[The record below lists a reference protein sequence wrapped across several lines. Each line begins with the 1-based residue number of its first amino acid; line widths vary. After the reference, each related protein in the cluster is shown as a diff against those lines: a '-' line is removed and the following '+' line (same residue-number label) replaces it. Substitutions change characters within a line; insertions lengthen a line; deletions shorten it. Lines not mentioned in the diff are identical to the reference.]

1 MVPPAALKKHA
12 PDLPPPAWMRW
23 FPLWHSL
30 AYLLTL
36 GVTILAL
43 VGVHTWQTRVLII
56 LSILLWLGWYSGC
69 VRVDPLW
76 WARHTVLTGAYLLV
90 GWVLWI
96 ELSQLAAPCTFLL
109 CVLYTQIFLFVA
121 LPWKVVLAFALT
133 GLNLGLEILMNG
145 GWYPVFL
152 VFLGISILCI
162 VLALF
167 VSSVIQ
173 QSAMQQRLIRELEG
187 KRQEL
192 AREERRAGM
201 AEERQRLAYE
211 IHDTLAQGFTS
222 IVMHLEAADAVL
234 SKDVGKARQ
243 HLDQARL
250 TACANLAE
258 ARRLMWALQ
267 PEVLGRA
274 PLYEVLNTLTDQWA
288 RESGLAAMATT
299 TGNPRALR
307 PEYEHTLVRATQ
319 EALTNV
325 RKHAHASQVTVTL
338 SYMEDLVTLDVQDNG
353 VGFLWG
359 ETQRVSERMGHT
371 SGFGLKGLRARVE
384 KLGGTL
390 IIESAPGEGTT
401 IAVAL
406 PEPLERSEEEV

>member
-1 MVPPAALKKHA
+1 MSRLDATCIA
-12 PDLPPPAWMRW
+12 
-23 FPLWHSL
+23 
-30 AYLLTL
+30 
-36 GVTILAL
+36 
-43 VGVHTWQTRVLII
+43 
-56 LSILLWLGWYSGC
+56 
-69 VRVDPLW
+69 
-76 WARHTVLTGAYLLV
+76 
-90 GWVLWI
+90 
-96 ELSQLAAPCTFLL
+96 LL

-121 LPWKVVLAFALT
+121 LPWKAILAFALT
-133 GLNLGLEILMNG
+133 GLNLGLEILANG
-145 GWYPVFL
+145 GWNPVFL

-173 QSAMQQRLIRELEG
+173 QSAMQRRLIRELEE

-192 AREERRAGM
+192 AREERRAGV

-211 IHDTLAQGFTS
+211 IHDTLAQGFAS

-234 SKDVGKARQ
+234 PEDAGKTRQ

-250 TACANLAE
+250 TACENLAE

-267 PEVLGRA
+267 PEALGRA
-274 PLYEVLNTLTDQWA
+274 PLYEVVNTLADQWG
-288 RESGLAAMATT
+288 RESGLAAVATT
-299 TGNPRALR
+299 TGNPCALR

-319 EALTNV
+319 EALANV

-338 SYMEDLVTLDVQDNG
+338 SYMEDLVTLDVQDDG
-353 VGFLWG
+353 VGFVWE
-359 ETQRVSERMGHT
+359 ETQLASERMGHAG
-371 SGFGLKGLRARVE
+371 GFGLKGLRARVE

-390 IIESAPGEGTT
+390 TIESAPGEGTT

-406 PEPLERSEEEV
+406 SESLERSEEGV